1 MAKNFCSKGNFE
13 GLTQV
18 TWFLLVLWFDISHT
32 QTNLEQDT
40 QRPIDWFMHI
50 NILTLPIMCT
60 QQLSLLHWKDNL
72 LIQKFTLERPIMFL
86 LFKIY
91 SFVEVCGCWNV
102 AKVTIFILCFIF
114 MWYEVLFLSYIS
126 YLCYMYFII
135 YLLYIYMYYVF
146 LFSHYL
152 ILKLCDNIFIFI
164 ICKKL
169 L

>member
-1 MAKNFCSKGNFE
+1 MAKIFCSKGNFE

-32 QTNLEQDT
+32 QTNIEQDT

-60 QQLSLLHWKDNL
+60 QQLSVLHWMDNL

-91 SFVEVCGCWNV
+91 SFVF
-102 AKVTIFILCFIF
+102 TIFILCFIF
-114 MWYEVLFLSYIS
+114 MWYEVLFLLYIS
-126 YLCYMYFII
+126 YLCYMFYYIFII
-135 YLLYIYMYYVF
+135 HLYVLY
-146 LFSHYL
+146 
-152 ILKLCDNIFIFI
+152 IFIFTLFDFKI
-164 ICKKL
+164 VW
-169 L
+169 